1 MFAIPCDRMVFERL
15 QQLRQN
21 ARLKAWIERNERLLV
36 SGFLI
41 TGFLLH
47 YFTFRTLEVGITF
60 IGLGI
65 YAALAAACILYW
77 HAFDA
82 RHDQW
87 RHPFL
92 QRLRLASP
100 LLLQLAFGSLL
111 SMALLFYWF
120 SGALSVSWPIFVAL
134 TVLII
139 VNERFRH
146 AYLRPLVQVTVFAFV
161 LFSYFTLLF
170 PHLLHSLDASTF
182 LFGGSVSLVL
192 SLLLILALRTLAP
205 KLRARSVLM
214 ATMVCGVFLAMNA
227 LYFLD
232 LIPPIPLSLREAG
245 IFHSVKR
252 IGNDYEVLGERE
264 TFLDS
269 LLPGMTLHQGAAGRV
284 YAYTAIY
291 SPTDLNV
298 VIYHRWEYFDT
309 AQKRW
314 VTTDRLSF
322 IVTGGRRDGYR
333 GYTYKNRPA
342 LGRWRV
348 TVETERGQVLGRLP
362 FTYVKT
368 P

>member
-1 MFAIPCDRMVFERL
+1 MVFARL
-15 QQLRQN
+15 RQLRQN
-21 ARLKAWIERNERLLV
+21 ARLKAWYERNERILV
-36 SGFLI
+36 SSFLI
-41 TGFLLH
+41 TGFFLH

-60 IGLGI
+60 FGLGV
-65 YAALAAACILYW
+65 YAALAAACILYIN
-77 HAFDA
+77 AFDA
-82 RHDQW
+82 RHDAW

-120 SGALSVSWPIFVAL
+120 SGALSASWPIFIAL

-146 AYLRPLVQVTVFAFV
+146 AYLRPMVQVTVFSFV

-170 PHLLHSLDASTF
+170 PHLFNSLDASTF
-182 LFGGSVSLVL
+182 LFGGSFGLVL
-192 SLLLILALRTLAP
+192 SLLLVIALRRVAP
-205 KLRARSVLM
+205 SLRSRSVLM
-214 ATMVCGVFLAMNA
+214 ATMVCAVFLAMNV

-252 IGNDYEVLGERE
+252 VGNDYEVLGERE
-264 TFLDS
+264 TFWDS
-269 LLPGMTLHQGAAGRV
+269 LIPGMTLHQDEVGRV
-284 YAYTAIY
+284 YAYTAVY

-298 VIYHRWEYFDT
+298 VIYHRWEYYDT

-314 VTTDRLSF
+314 VTTNRLSF
-322 IVTGGRRDGYR
+322 TVTGGRVDGYR
-333 GYTYKNRPA
+333 GYTYKNHPA

-362 FTYVKT
+362 FTYVAADERGT
-368 P
+368 IAP